1 MAYSMTYSSLLV
13 DLRSYLER
21 GFSEASDPLVFQQLP
36 KLITLA
42 ERRLATELEIQGF
55 IRAVSTPTT
64 AGTAVYE
71 KPDGWRDT
79 VSVFI
84 DNHPVFARSL
94 EYCKNYWPDSSETG
108 DPEFY
113 ADYDYS
119 HYLITPTPS
128 SAKTME
134 IVYYGQPPL
143 LGETVQTNWLT
154 DYAPNALL
162 YAALLEATPYLKQD
176 SRVAT
181 WQQYYDR
188 AASSLNGQD
197 LLKILDRAAQRTE
210 A

>member
-21 GFSEASDPLVFQQLP
+21 GFTEASDPLVFQQLP

-42 ERRLATELEIQGF
+42 ERRLATELKIQGF
-55 IRAVSTPTT
+55 IRAVSAPTT

-113 ADYDYS
+113 ADYDYA

>member
-1 MAYSMTYSSLLV
+1 MTYNSLLT

-21 GFSEASDPLVFQQLP
+21 GFTEASDPLVYDQLP

-42 ERRLATELEIQGF
+42 ERRLATELKIQGF
-55 IRAVSTPTT
+55 IRAVTATVT

-79 VSVFI
+79 VSMFI
-84 DNHPVFARSL
+84 DNRPIFARST
-94 EYCKNYWPDSSETG
+94 EYCKNYWPDASQT
-108 DPEFY
+108 DVPEFY
-113 ADYDYS
+113 SDYDYT
-119 HYLITPTPS
+119 HWLIVPTPV
-128 SAKTME
+128 ATKTME
-134 IVYYGQPPL
+134 VLFYGQPPL
-143 LGETVQTNWLT
+143 LGDSVQTNWLT
-154 DYAPNALL
+154 DYAPSALT

-176 SRVAT
+176 SRIAT

-188 AASSLNGQD
+188 AASTLNGQD